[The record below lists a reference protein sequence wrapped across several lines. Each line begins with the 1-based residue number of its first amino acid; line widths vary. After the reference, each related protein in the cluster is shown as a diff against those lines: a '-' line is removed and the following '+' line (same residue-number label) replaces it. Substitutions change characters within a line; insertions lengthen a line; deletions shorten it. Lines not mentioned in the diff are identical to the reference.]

1 MGLYFSRVKL
11 ENWRNFKTAN
21 VALSRRVFMV
31 GPNAVGK
38 SNLLNVFRF
47 LRDLVTEGG
56 GLVQACKSRDGVGK
70 IRSVFARNNPVISI
84 EVDVAD
90 AASGR
95 QCWKYEIAFTHAG
108 GSDDTPVIRRER
120 VMRYEDGE
128 EVELPLLRRPDVD
141 DQGDPQRLRQ
151 TAIQQL
157 SENKEF
163 RELAEFFRSVQY
175 LHLVPQLVREGQD
188 PIPGTIGSDPYGR
201 DLLERIRN
209 TPRRTQQARLRR
221 IEEAVKLAVE
231 PLERLELVMDERG
244 RPHLQA
250 VFKHWRPRG
259 AYQDERQFSDGTLRL
274 IGLLWSLQE
283 KGGPLL
289 LEEPEL
295 SLHAAFVARLAPF
308 IARAQRKSGGRQV
321 LISTHSADL
330 LADEAIGSDEVVLV
344 RPAQEG
350 AEAITGFDVQ
360 EVRELM
366 EAGLTAAE
374 VALPRTK
381 PMQADLFDRADIA

>member
-21 VALSRRVFMV
+21 VTLSRRVFMV

-120 VMRYEDGE
+120 VMRYEDGK
-128 EVELPLLRRPDVD
+128 EVEPPLLHRPDVD

-209 TPRRTQQARLRR
+209 TPRRTQEARLRR

-308 IARAQRKSGGRQV
+308 IARAQRKSEGRQV

-330 LADEAIGSDEVVLV
+330 LADEAIGPDEVVLV
-344 RPAQEG
+344 RPAREG
-350 AEAITGFDVQ
+350 AEAINGIDVR
-360 EVRELM
+360 EVREM
-366 EAGLTAAE
+366 MDAGLTAAE

-381 PMQADLFDRADIA
+381 PKQADLFDRADIA